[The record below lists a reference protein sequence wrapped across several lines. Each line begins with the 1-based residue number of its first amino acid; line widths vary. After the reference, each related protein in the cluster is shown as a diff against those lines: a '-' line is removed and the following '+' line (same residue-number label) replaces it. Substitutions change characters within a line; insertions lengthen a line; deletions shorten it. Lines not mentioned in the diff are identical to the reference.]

1 MLIFPFFLLSYEHDP
16 NICYLVLANS
26 SIKRMTVMC
35 HQECH
40 QRSADRLLQLCAVNG
55 GVFVKVGGLR
65 TDFNKISLKEKI
77 ISSVGLKVIKN

>member
-1 MLIFPFFLLSYEHDP
+1 
-16 NICYLVLANS
+16 
-26 SIKRMTVMC
+26 MC

-77 ISSVGLKVIKN
+77 YCFRGFESHQKLKISCSHCLILQCILVTR

>member
-1 MLIFPFFLLSYEHDP
+1 
-16 NICYLVLANS
+16 
-26 SIKRMTVMC
+26 MC

-77 ISSVGLKVIKN
+77 IASVGLKVIKNILQPLPNIAMHLGHLTYYFS

>member
-1 MLIFPFFLLSYEHDP
+1 
-16 NICYLVLANS
+16 
-26 SIKRMTVMC
+26 MC

-65 TDFNKISLKEKI
+65 TDFNKNFLERKDYCFRGFESHQKLKISCSHCLI
-77 ISSVGLKVIKN
+77 LQCILVTLPTISVRSSFL